1 MSEFGLKT
9 YLSLEF
15 KTVKHTYL
23 DHHSQRRLGLQNGQ
37 HLIRAKYKILK
48 AIAT

>member
-1 MSEFGLKT
+1 MSRKMLIFN
-9 YLSLEF
+9 S
-15 KTVKHTYL
+15 
-23 DHHSQRRLGLQNGQ
+23 LGLQNGQ